1 MNPVIVIKKLSKR
14 YSPSAPL
21 ALQDLSININKG
33 EVFGFLGPN
42 GAGKSTTIRLLLN
55 IIQPTGGQASISG
68 LDIVQDSVQIRRNIG
83 YLTGDFSAYPKM
95 TGVQLFSYLNEIQKP
110 KNKRYFYELA
120 RRFNLDVHKRI
131 GSLSKGNKQKVGI
144 IQAFMHQPDI
154 FILDEPTDGLDP
166 LMQDEFYKLIRETK
180 KLGSTFFISSHNL
193 NEVRK
198 ICDRVA
204 IIREGKLV
212 SEKRISEL
220 TLESSQTFDITF
232 DGKSP
237 SPELRKLKGIKILH
251 SGGNSISLQTRGNL
265 GPLFKIL
272 SKYTISQLSTK
283 ELNLE
288 EEFMKYY
295 EKDKK

>member
-1 MNPVIVIKKLSKR
+1 MNPIISIQNLSKK
-14 YSPSAPL
+14 YSPNAPF
-21 ALQDLSININKG
+21 ALQDLSINIAKG

-42 GAGKSTTIRLLLN
+42 GAGKSTTIRILLN
-55 IIQPTGGQASISG
+55 IIQPTGGQASING
-68 LDIVQDSVQIRRNIG
+68 LDIIKDSVQIRRNMG

-95 TGVQLFSYLNEIQKP
+95 TGVQLFSYLNEIQEP

-180 KLGSTFFISSHNL
+180 KLGATFFISSHNL

-198 ICDRVA
+198 ICDKVA

-220 TLESSQTFDITF
+220 TLESSQTFDVTF

-237 SPELRKLKGIKILH
+237 LPELRKLKGIKILR
-251 SGGNSISLQTRGNL
+251 SGGNNISLQIHGNL
-265 GPLFKIL
+265 SPLFKVL
-272 SKYTISQLSTK
+272 SKYTISQLSTR